1 MALKME
7 RLREIVDRVTEKTGE
22 DEETMTLLKEVV
34 DNWES
39 GYTREDVED
48 ERGRRW
54 RDLYDESRRRYRER
68 FYAPEGTIDPPADDV
83 FVEREETETEVKEN
97 YDDLFA

>member
-7 RLREIVDRVTEKTGE
+7 RLREIVDRVTEKSGE

-34 DNWES
+34 DGWEE
-39 GYTREDVED
+39 GYSREDVED
-48 ERGRRW
+48 DRGRRW

-68 FYAPEGTIDPPADDV
+68 FYAPEATVNQPSDDV
-83 FVEREETETEVKEN
+83 FIEKDDTETEVKEN
-97 YDDLFA
+97 YDDLFE